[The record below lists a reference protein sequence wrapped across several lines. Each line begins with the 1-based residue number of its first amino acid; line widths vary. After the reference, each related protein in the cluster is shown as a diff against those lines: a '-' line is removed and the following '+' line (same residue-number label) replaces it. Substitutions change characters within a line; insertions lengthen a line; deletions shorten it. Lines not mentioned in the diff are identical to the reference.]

1 MARPATG
8 TNPAFVG
15 GYVTDAQ
22 RDRLRALAALRGQ
35 SVNRLLAD
43 LIDHA
48 VGAAADAPLAPAGK
62 HIRFPV
68 WIPESEQPLAPAG
81 KHNRAVTVLADGG
94 AAVA

>member
-62 HIRFPV
+62 H
-68 WIPESEQPLAPAG
+68 
-81 KHNRAVTVLADGG
+81 NRADDVLADGG
-94 AAVA
+94 AVAA